1 MTPVDLASEQTPQEG
16 RPEQLANKSIQA
28 DDASKLAKDWYKSA
42 AEYLAIE
49 NSQHAHPLK
58 PVQYRPGIFVFGIAP
73 QTVRLALIC
82 ELLLKSLIVFEGKD
96 PKKRHRIDKLY
107 ELIDQ
112 EDKNAFEQYL
122 EEHGSPWKG
131 KTEKSF
137 SECSNTFVELRYR
150 ADSGTQDNY
159 SCHWPFLKTATGFL
173 DNYVYEKLFG
183 ETLKAPSPGRLPLAE
198 ATSD

>member
-96 PKKRHRIDKLY
+96 PKKRHRLDKLY

-137 SECSNTFVELRYR
+137 PSAPILSSSYVIGQIRERRITI
-150 ADSGTQDNY
+150 
-159 SCHWPFLKTATGFL
+159 PATGPFSKQQRVFWTTTYTK
-173 DNYVYEKLFG
+173 N
-183 ETLKAPSPGRLPLAE
+183 SSGRL
-198 ATSD
+198 